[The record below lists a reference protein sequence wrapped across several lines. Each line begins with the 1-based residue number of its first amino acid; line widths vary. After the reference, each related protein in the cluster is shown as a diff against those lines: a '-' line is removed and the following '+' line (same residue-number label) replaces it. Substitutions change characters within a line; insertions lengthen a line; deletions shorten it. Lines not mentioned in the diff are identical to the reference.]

1 MQEFHLDH
9 NLSARNQTLFLSEKA
24 WSVFSQ
30 RFFPR
35 CFSLSLSPF
44 SSLSLPHFSGRLLPS
59 RPLSVYCFFF
69 FLRYLQGSNSQFSI
83 VFVRL
88 AVYPL
93 YHCSANS
100 QFNYSCVKLY
110 FISLCT
116 AAPSPQ
122 KNRDVSLLDFFEWRE
137 RLYTSFILFTR
148 WGRS

>member
-1 MQEFHLDH
+1 MECLFTAF
-9 NLSARNQTLFLSEKA
+9 LSAL
-24 WSVFSQ
+24 
-30 RFFPR
+30 FFP
-35 CFSLSLSPF
+35 LSLSIFLSF
-44 SSLSLPHFSGRLLPS
+44 SSPFLWQASSFKAPLSLLFL
-59 RPLSVYCFFF
+59 F